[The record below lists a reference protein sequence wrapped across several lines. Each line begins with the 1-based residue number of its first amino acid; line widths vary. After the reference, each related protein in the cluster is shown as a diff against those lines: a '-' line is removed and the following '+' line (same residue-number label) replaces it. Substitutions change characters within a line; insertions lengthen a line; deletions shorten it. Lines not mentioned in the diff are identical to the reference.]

1 MRTTPLCTLCSA
13 STTTMK
19 RVTSRQRLVSW
30 DAFDATNDNSSTS
43 EEEYSDYDGPTE
55 LMICRK
61 RERTRREKGPAVVPS
76 YHWELPA
83 PSLELETL
91 AHDVHVH
98 IFSFLDVPEW
108 GTVMSLN
115 KKFRQLLL
123 SSDAQLLWL
132 QQCQK
137 HWSLPVMNVDSK
149 MVDSLQIPTAAG
161 SYETYQANLRLL
173 FSMTPSDL
181 PSHIDVSLLAHIKS
195 RRTYQNRVEP
205 YQDEVTGESMVRYTG
220 PVGGGDRCIRSDH
233 PLPKPRARSTT
244 PAWQRAGEK
253 STLLDLLCRG
263 AAKAV
268 AKYGY
273 TGYRPFVAPFVDWD
287 GSIQVTP
294 RMVAYFETSILQ
306 VPDKDDDQGASLP
319 PLVST
324 ARSARRVECTAV
336 GVATKS
342 FHMHSRMPGW
352 DNHSFGY
359 HGDDGGIYHS
369 SGGMV
374 DHFGPTFGAGDTVG
388 CGIDYVC
395 QGIFYTLNGKFLGY
409 AWKGLDLDLLQN
421 DLYPVVGIDTN
432 APISVNFGNKPFR
445 YNLKKFNQK
454 HDVLIAPCYQHGG
467 GKATGVVPVTA
478 IVPPITVL

>member
-1 MRTTPLCTLCSA
+1 
-13 STTTMK
+13 MK

-43 EEEYSDYDGPTE
+43 EEEYSDYDRPSE

-61 RERTRREKGPAVVPS
+61 RERSRREKGPTVVPS
-76 YHWELPA
+76 YQWELPA
-83 PSLELETL
+83 PSLELDTL
-91 AHDVHVH
+91 AQDVHLH

-115 KKFRQLLL
+115 KKFRHLLL
-123 SSDAQLLWL
+123 SSESQLLWL

-137 HWSLPVMNVDSK
+137 HWNLPVMDADSK
-149 MVDSLQIPTAAG
+149 MVDSLKIPTAAG

-181 PSHIDVSLLAHIKS
+181 PSHIDLSLLVNRKL
-195 RRTYQNRVEP
+195 RRTHQHRVEP
-205 YQDEVTGESMVRYTG
+205 YTDGKTGESMVRYTG

-233 PLPKPRARSTT
+233 PLPKPHPRGTT
-244 PAWQRAGEK
+244 PAWKRAGEK

-273 TGYRPFVAPFVDWD
+273 AGYRPFVAPFVDRD

-294 RMVAYFETSILQ
+294 RMVAYFEASILE
-306 VPDKDDDQGASLP
+306 VPDDVDDGDNDQGNPMP
-319 PLVST
+319 PLVS
-324 ARSARRVECTAV
+324 AFRSPRRVECTAV

-352 DNHSFGY
+352 DSHSFGY

-374 DHFGPTFGAGDTVG
+374 EQFGPTFGAGDTVG

-432 APISVNFGNKPFR
+432 APISVNFGNRPFR
-445 YNLKKFNQK
+445 YDLKKFNQK
-454 HDVLIAPCYQHGG
+454 HELLIAPCYQHRA
-467 GKATGVVPVTA
+467 GKAVPVPVTA
-478 IVPPITVL
+478 IVPPIPV